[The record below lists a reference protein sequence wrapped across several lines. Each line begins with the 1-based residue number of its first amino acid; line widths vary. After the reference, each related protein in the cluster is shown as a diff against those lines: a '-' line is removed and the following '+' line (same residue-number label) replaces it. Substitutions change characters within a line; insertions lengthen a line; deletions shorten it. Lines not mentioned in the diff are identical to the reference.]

1 LAIVL
6 RAPFL
11 DVPLTADEGGYAEIA
26 RLWARGYSLYGA
38 DWVDRPQGLLIV
50 FRVLLSAGITT
61 SVELRIVAA
70 AFAVVLVLLAFSL
83 GELAGGR
90 LSAVVAGA
98 LTATAGASP
107 FIEGFTL
114 SGELVASV
122 CAAGAVLAFVWY
134 GLTQRLGWLLIAGVA
149 AGSAWMVKQSFF
161 DAAVAIA
168 LCLWGSRR
176 HILLFLGCALVPVL
190 VGVLASHD
198 PAAWYRDVIG
208 YGLHA
213 SGDQSV
219 AERLSHLSGSLVPAG
234 KALLPVAIVAALGWR
249 RAPKLVRLWLGCS
262 AAGVLLGGNFHP
274 HYYLQLVVPLSLTAA
289 AAVATAAV
297 AAPLWG
303 GTDAEQARAIWPSDQ
318 HLLSDGAVAQ
328 YISRHSRPTQRIY
341 VMWAAADLYYLANRK
356 PMSTYLWLL
365 NVKTVRGAVA
375 GIRQRLGAGDAELVV
390 AEQPAALADPSGRTE
405 AVLHRRY
412 RLVTHVENV
421 AIYRLRDSSG

>member
-1 LAIVL
+1 
-6 RAPFL
+6 
-11 DVPLTADEGGYAEIA
+11 
-26 RLWARGYSLYGA
+26 
-38 DWVDRPQGLLIV
+38 
-50 FRVLLSAGITT
+50 
-61 SVELRIVAA
+61 
-70 AFAVVLVLLAFSL
+70 
-83 GELAGGR
+83 
-90 LSAVVAGA
+90 
-98 LTATAGASP
+98 
-107 FIEGFTL
+107 
-114 SGELVASV
+114 
-122 CAAGAVLAFVWY
+122 
-134 GLTQRLGWLLIAGVA
+134 
-149 AGSAWMVKQSFF
+149 MVKQSFF

-213 SGDQSV
+213 SSDQSV
-219 AERLSHLSGSLVPAG
+219 TDRLSQLSGSLVPAG

-289 AAVATAAV
+289 LVRWNPLVRWERTTIALAGAAAVATAAV

-303 GTDAEQARAIWPSDQ
+303 GTDAQQARAIWPADQ

-390 AEQPAALADPSGRTE
+390 SEQPAALADPSGRTE

-412 RLVTHVENV
+412 RLVTRVENV